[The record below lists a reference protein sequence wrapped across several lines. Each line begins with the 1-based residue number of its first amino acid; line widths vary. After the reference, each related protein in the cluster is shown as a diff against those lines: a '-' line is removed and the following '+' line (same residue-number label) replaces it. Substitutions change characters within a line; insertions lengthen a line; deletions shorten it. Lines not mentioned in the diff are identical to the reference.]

1 MELDWPSRSPGS
13 GPWVLSRAENIFGIY
28 FGQSPIK
35 RYTVQENVFGSLF
48 GYEVDFQELFNRK
61 SQIGNGKSYIS
72 SAINSSCNPGQSKN
86 TRKDGLCG
94 QG

>member
-61 SQIGNGKSYIS
+61 SAMVNPIYPLLLTVRAILVNQKTPEKMVCADKGN
-72 SAINSSCNPGQSKN
+72 
-86 TRKDGLCG
+86 L
-94 QG
+94 